1 MSALKCYKFQARTFL
16 EIYNQ
21 LWLMGPCFK
30 GYLSYKFDR
39 PEAIRERA
47 KTDEF
52 LPSLGPETLRKL
64 FGALDASEKFSYSS
78 LYHIFK
84 NNTFRFP
91 FLRKLTCVCKMWK
104 IVGNFLDNFR

>member
-1 MSALKCYKFQARTFL
+1 
-16 EIYNQ
+16 
-21 LWLMGPCFK
+21 MGPCFK

-52 LPSLGPETLRKL
+52 LPSLGPETLQKL

-78 LYHIFK
+78 LWDSVKCGCGRRMRMADGGRDSYK
-84 NNTFRFP
+84 
-91 FLRKLTCVCKMWK
+91 KK
-104 IVGNFLDNFR
+104 IRNK

>member
-39 PEAIRERA
+39 PEAIRERV

-84 NNTFRFP
+84 NTFRFP
-91 FLRKLTCVCKMWK
+91 FLRKLTCVSKMWK

>member
-1 MSALKCYKFQARTFL
+1 
-16 EIYNQ
+16 
-21 LWLMGPCFK
+21 MGPCFK

-52 LPSLGPETLRKL
+52 LRSLGPETLRKL

-78 LYHIFK
+78 LYHTFK

-91 FLRKLTCVCKMWK
+91 FLRKLTCLSKM
-104 IVGNFLDNFR
+104 

>member
-16 EIYNQ
+16 EIHNQ

-30 GYLSYKFDR
+30 SYLFYKFDR

-52 LPSLGPETLRKL
+52 LRSLGPETLQKL
-64 FGALDASEKFSYSS
+64 FGVLDASETFSYSS

-84 NNTFRFP
+84 IKTFRFP
-91 FLRKLTCVCKMWK
+91 FLRKLACVSKM
-104 IVGNFLDNFR
+104 

>member
-1 MSALKCYKFQARTFL
+1 MPDNLFLLLTMSALKFYKFQARTFL

-30 GYLSYKFDR
+30 SYLSYKFDL
-39 PEAIRERA
+39 PEAIRNRA
-47 KTDEF
+47 KTNEF
-52 LPSLGPETLRKL
+52 LRSLCPETLRKL

-84 NNTFRFP
+84 IKLLD
-91 FLRKLTCVCKMWK
+91 FLCYE
-104 IVGNFLDNFR
+104 N